1 MANPLEKK
9 EALVQREKELHEAL
23 ADYTQALQSARA
35 QVRYYE
41 SALEKTLTEL
51 HEVRQERKYL
61 ADLIEGMWNGPTVR
75 NAPNY

>member
-9 EALVQREKELHEAL
+9 EALVKKEKELHEAL

-61 ADLIEGMWNGPTVR
+61 ADMIEGMWNGPKVR